1 MKRTFK
7 DKVLDIICNQGFVEE
22 GKFHDTGDVKYLHR
36 MEMCETLREAI
47 EALEDAEDC
56 GNESKNK
63 KGCNR

>member
-7 DKVLDIICNQGFVEE
+7 DKALDIICNQGFVEE

-36 MEMCETLREAI
+36 MEMCETLGEAI
-47 EALEDAEDC
+47 EALEDC